1 MEPNTAGESQEVSPF
16 LPLETASQITKG
28 QREQRFWKFWLTANP
43 TTESRVA
50 GLQDALAA
58 YDAHEAAV
66 RKFIADAEE
75 QALADWVSQAENY
88 RDGVLMPLRHR
99 QSPTGNC
106 FVSFYR
112 SEWEEYS
119 PAEGGCYWMR
129 RTPLACFPLSYFN
142 GVVAGTTI
150 AHHSDAEAD
159 AMTLEAAKEY
169 GRDKLGLTFDG
180 DTINWG
186 EGDTRKVRGL
196 TSCSPEADGEAI
208 LEAFPF
214 QSAAMCR
221 PHYE

>member
-1 MEPNTAGESQEVSPF
+1 MEHKPAGENIQEVSPF

-28 QREQRFWKFWLTANP
+28 QREQRFWKYWLANNP
-43 TTESRVA
+43 TTESKMT

-58 YDAHEAAV
+58 LDKHEADV
-66 RKFIADAEE
+66 RKFISDAEE
-75 QALADWVSQAENY
+75 QALADWVSQAETY
-88 RDGVLMPLRHR
+88 RDEVLMPLRHR
-99 QSPTGNC
+99 QSDEGVC
-106 FVSFYR
+106 FVNFYR

-129 RTPLACFPLSYFN
+129 RTPLACFPLSYFD
-142 GVVAGTTI
+142 GTGYWG
-150 AHHSDAEAD
+150 HPSEGSDAKT
-159 AMTLEAAKEY
+159 TLERAKEY

-196 TSCSPEADGEAI
+196 TSCSPEADAEVM